1 MAQII
6 AIKFNQV
13 ERVQKNAAVSI
24 PTHKEQLEAS
34 NTVFA
39 TRNRLTIDDAG
50 VGPPSVDAK
59 QLRSPA
65 PGLLCFWPR
74 SIHQNRERTRV
85 CGLVLRL
92 TGGPPMALVGSGRGG
107 SCTPRLGCARSSP
120 DACKPLGLQWLRW
133 SPLTSLLKKAELNE
147 T

>member
-1 MAQII
+1 VAQII

-34 NTVFA
+34 KTVFA

-59 QLRSPA
+59 QLRSPV

-74 SIHQNRERTRV
+74 SSHRGRERSAGCT
-85 CGLVLRL
+85 LVSE
-92 TGGPPMALVGSGRGG
+92 PSGER
-107 SCTPRLGCARSSP
+107 
-120 DACKPLGLQWLRW
+120 
-133 SPLTSLLKKAELNE
+133 
-147 T
+147 